1 MSPVWGH
8 VAGVMI
14 VLMMLTFIGI
24 WIWAW
29 LPYHKRAFNRLSR
42 LPMEDDV
49 LPTDHPI
56 PVTRPED
63 RA

>member
-8 VAGVMI
+8 VAGALI
-14 VLMMLTFIGI
+14 VLMMVTFIGI

-29 LPYHKRAFNRLSR
+29 RKHHRPVFDQMAQ
-42 LPMEDDV
+42 LPMQDEIGDDDTGK
-49 LPTDHPI
+49 PG
-56 PVTRPED
+56 D

>member
-1 MSPVWGH
+1 MSDLAGNLI
-8 VAGVMI
+8 GVMI

-29 LPYHKRAFNRLSR
+29 RPHHKKEFSDLSR
-42 LPMEDDV
+42 LPLDDEE
-49 LPTDHPI
+49 P
-56 PVTRPED
+56 